1 MTDIL
6 LVDDDR
12 EYTKDTADL
21 LKHHGYRVHVAN
33 DLGTAMCEMQTHS
46 PHSVIADKNI
56 GGHRGVAPF
65 LDYMQTEY
73 PCVIIILS
81 SNEDGAQAVR
91 ELYCHGFISKH
102 LPIGKFIER
111 MNAILKSPGQK
122 YN

>member
-12 EYTKDTADL
+12 KYTEDTADL
-21 LKHHGYRVHVAN
+21 LKHHGYRVRVAN
-33 DLGTAMCEMQTHS
+33 DLGTAMCEMQS
-46 PHSVIADKNI
+46 YYPHSVIADKNI

-65 LDYMQTEY
+65 LAYMQTEH
-73 PCVIIILS
+73 PSVIVILS

-91 ELYCHGFISKH
+91 ELYCHGFIPKH

-111 MNAILKSPGQK
+111 MDGILRNPGQN